1 MRGIRYNRQEI
12 LTGWGKDLQQKLE
25 NSIVLI
31 VGVGGLGSHA
41 ASALCAA
48 GVGTLILLDSDLVQ
62 IENLHRQYF
71 YTEMDLGH
79 YKTLAI
85 KQRLMAL
92 NSACTVISLP
102 EKWTK
107 STLIPGN
114 LIPDLVLDGTDSFE
128 SKYEINEYCQ
138 EKGIPWVYAS
148 VLGFKAE
155 LSVFHP
161 SNGVCYKCLYPTLS
175 AEFDSCERT
184 GVAGPLPAIVGTKQ
198 AWEAIALLSGTL
210 PTLAG
215 QLWQINLSQGRE
227 KVLNLERNPDCKLKC
242 TVPCPNSIRSLV
254 PGEIDFEA
262 FLNDFRLNPSLWKII
277 DIRAEGLDSMVLVGI
292 EKMDAIDLLSAGLDY
307 SKAQK
312 ILVVCEKGRKSQ
324 IVQEKLQQQLSEGM
338 VFSLKGG
345 FYSGFQSSSYLESL

>member
-1 MRGIRYNRQEI
+1 MQGTRYNRQEI
-12 LTGWGKDLQQKLE
+12 LTGWGKELQQKLE
-25 NSIVLI
+25 RSTVLI

-48 GVGTLILLDSDLVQ
+48 GLGTLILLDSDFVQ

-71 YTEMDLGH
+71 YTEKDLGQ
-79 YKTLAI
+79 YKTQAI
-85 KQRLMAL
+85 KQRLLEM
-92 NSACTVISLP
+92 NSACKIISLP

-114 LIPDLVLDGTDSFE
+114 LTPDLVLDGTDSFE

-148 VLGFKAE
+148 VLGFRAE

-184 GVAGPLPAIVGTKQ
+184 GVAGPLPAIAGTKQ
-198 AWEAIALLSGTL
+198 AWQAIAILSGTL

-215 QLWQINLSQGRE
+215 QLWQVNLSQGRE
-227 KVLNLERNPDCKLKC
+227 NVLNLERNPDCSLRC
-242 TVPCPNSIRSLV
+242 VVPCPNPYRRPV
-254 PGEIDFEA
+254 PGEIDFNE
-262 FLNDFRLNPSLWKII
+262 FLNDFRSNPSLWKII
-277 DIRAEGLDSMVLVGI
+277 DIRSTDLDSMEFMGI
-292 EKMDAIDLLSAGLDY
+292 EKMDAIELMAAGLDY
-307 SKAQK
+307 LTEQK
-312 ILVVCEKGRKSQ
+312 ILIICEKGRTSQ
-324 IVQEKLQQQLSEGM
+324 IVQEKLQQQLTEGK
-338 VFSLKGG
+338 VYSLKGG
-345 FYSGFQSSSYLESL
+345 FNSGFQESSYLESL